1 MKRSAI
7 VYILISAFG
16 LMMITVQ
23 PAFAGVNFTFD
34 EAQFLTENLSLVK
47 QDFLS
52 TFVAPGDN
60 ILCESPVNSQSDDN
74 CFSPGDI
81 LPGIEIT
88 GTLLRLLGADFS
100 NNGNPPNPL
109 IISETG
115 LVFDILFA
123 PGVNAAGI
131 KAGCVDPQVPCSESA
146 RVLVFGE
153 SGQIG
158 ETVIPISGSFNTFLG
173 ITASEPIVNVRL
185 QDEVEGIP
193 TDLGVLYVLF
203 RAERNIPTLSEW
215 GMIGAAAGS
224 MLIGVF
230 FAVRRRKT
238 GIVKI

>member
-1 MKRSAI
+1 MRSAI
-7 VYILISAFG
+7 VCILITTFG
-16 LMMITVQ
+16 LMMISVRL
-23 PAFAGVNFTFD
+23 AYAGVDFTFD
-34 EAQFLTENLSLVK
+34 EAQFQIDNNGLFK

-81 LPGIEIT
+81 LPGIEFT
-88 GTLLRLLGADFS
+88 GFLLRILGADFS

-109 IISETG
+109 IISETAF
-115 LVFDILFA
+115 VFDIFFS
-123 PGVNAAGI
+123 PGVSAAGI
-131 KAGCVDPQVPCSESA
+131 KAGCVENQVPCSESA

-185 QDEVEGIP
+185 QNEVEGVP

-203 RAERNIPTLSEW
+203 GSRRNIPTLSEW
-215 GMIGAAAGS
+215 GLISMAGILGIAGF
-224 MLIGVF
+224 MVI
-230 FAVRRRKT
+230 RRRSKLT
-238 GIVKI
+238 A